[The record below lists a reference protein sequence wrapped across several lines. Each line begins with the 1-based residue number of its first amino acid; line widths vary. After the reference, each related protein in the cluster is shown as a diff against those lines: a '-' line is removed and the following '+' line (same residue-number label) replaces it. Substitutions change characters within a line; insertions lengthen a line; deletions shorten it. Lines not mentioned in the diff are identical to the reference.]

1 MRILALDVGSKTV
14 GIAITDMTATIARA
28 YDTIRYHVSKL
39 DEVIDQLSALIAR
52 EKVEEVVIGLPRY
65 TLTGQLSEH
74 GQFVVEFKEKLA
86 LKTHAALV
94 LYDEWYTTK
103 LAAQPMIDAN
113 MSRDKRKQVIDQ
125 QAAVI
130 LLQDYLIYRQRRTPY
145 GN

>member
-1 MRILALDVGSKTV
+1 MRILALDVGSKTI

-28 YDTIRYHVSKL
+28 YDTIRYHVSQL
-39 DEVIDQLSALIAR
+39 DFVLDQLMTLITK
-52 EKVEEVVIGLPRY
+52 ENIEEVVIGLPRY

-74 GQFVVEFKEKLA
+74 GRFVVEFKEKLA
-86 LKTHAALV
+86 NKTAVPLV

-113 MSRDKRKQVIDQ
+113 MSRDKRKLVIDQ

-130 LLQDYLIYRQRRTPY
+130 LLQDYLIFRQRRAPH